1 MNGLVSILAALLLA
15 TTVLGQHCVNPKFTD
30 VKTHVT
36 QDFKLNT
43 ETAFTVEFKLECVRG
58 TKSVPL
64 YAEVNGQFIP
74 SSCDVTGTKYQVSK
88 HSNNIVDYETFLQ
101 PLFYNLV

>member
-1 MNGLVSILAALLLA
+1 MNGLISIFVATLLIA
-15 TTVLGQHCVNPKFTD
+15 TAVMGQNCVNPKFTD

-43 ETAFTVEFKLECVRG
+43 ETAFTVELKLECERG

-64 YAEVNGQFIP
+64 YAEINGKFIP
-74 SSCDVTGTKYQVSK
+74 SSW
-88 HSNNIVDYETFLQ
+88 
-101 PLFYNLV
+101 

>member
-88 HSNNIVDYETFLQ
+88 HLNNIVDYETFLQ
-101 PLFYNLV
+101 PLFL